1 MVKHLDPDERRL
13 IEEFHN
19 KRLNPV
25 EIAVEVGR
33 RLDTKSRDPRTVK
46 NYLTKLTRER
56 SVNLEKQQQELIHRD
71 TIRQRI
77 DNLKK
82 KLVFPS
88 PMQLWIPDDPKT
100 GKPVTSVGISLC
112 GNAIEWELVG
122 NNYYVKLDTE
132 FDLVLEHLQSSRRKA
147 ILDGLEKWRRLAGN
161 CVKLSYELRLHIEK
175 EAKERAGLSIVSDT
189 EIEQQ
194 QKGLLDG
201 FCRSVY
207 WSIFSREEVVA
218 EMEELQKLVN
228 DGVATNTKKNKTRLT
243 ELFSL
248 YKQVS
253 SRGGLCLINY
263 AGFNLA
269 WLHEYEIESVKGIHQ
284 RLIAICQKLSTTFE
298 VKKLIV
304 ELRQITASLHH
315 RLDDFAVL
323 NILPGKCHCCPG
335 LHSR

>member
-1 MVKHLDPDERRL
+1 MVQHLGPDERRL
-13 IEEFHN
+13 IEEFDS
-19 KRLNPV
+19 KGLNPI

-56 SVNLEKQQQELIHRD
+56 SVNLEKQQQELIHRG

-100 GKPVTSVGISLC
+100 GKPVTSVGIPLC
-112 GNAIEWELVG
+112 GNVIEWELVG

-175 EAKERAGLSIVSDT
+175 EAKERTSLSIVPDT

-207 WSIFSREEVVA
+207 WSIFSSEEVVA

-228 DGVATNTKKNKTRLT
+228 DGVATKKNETRPT
-243 ELFSL
+243 ELLNL

-253 SRGGLCLINY
+253 SRSGLRLINY

-269 WLHEYEIESVKGIHQ
+269 WLHEYEIESVKGIHK
-284 RLIAICQKLSTTFE
+284 RLIVIYQKLSTTSE
-298 VKKLIV
+298 VNKLVV

-323 NILPGKCHCCPG
+323 KILPGKCHCCPG
-335 LHSR
+335 QHSR